1 MKSSDCNSGGY
12 IPLPGLPGPPGPP
25 PGLVGPPG
33 PPPGLVGLPGLPL
46 PIHPDLDS
54 EEQEPIQII
63 EENGNKVTCFYRNTQ
78 MMCNY
83 PPKPGFPT
91 NNPPPGQGPPGL
103 YPPYPEPEPL
113 PYPVA
118 EPQPDFPENPFPE
131 PDEEDNN
138 VSLSSDDESNED
150 SVTIIQNGGTTVYC
164 SKRNTQV
171 ICNNY
176 QAPNHFDTDKAL
188 SSRGSQRFA
197 GLGVIASWI
206 GSAAVKKGMEFIV
219 GNYPALKE
227 IAKDVY
233 YHGKE
238 AYNWLRGKKHE
249 TEVKTDVMD
258 CTKSYQARS
267 LMRGRNQ
274 ECSFA
279 FDYNAAARH
288 HGYAHCTLKPHACK
302 AVKEIGENASEKP
315 LVPDGNDDSSHESGV
330 ERPDVVPEPP
340 AYPGSGDNNMICNF
354 RDKSGRNVIMAC
366 NYYANNGKK

>member
-1 MKSSDCNSGGY
+1 MGRRLHCTMKSSDCNSGGY

-25 PGLVGPPG
+25 PGLVG
-33 PPPGLVGLPGLPL
+33 LPGLPL
-46 PIHPDLDS
+46 PIHPDFDS

-103 YPPYPEPEPL
+103 YPPFPEPEPL
-113 PYPVA
+113 PYPEP
-118 EPQPDFPENPFPE
+118 EPQPEFPENPFPE

-138 VSLSSDDESNED
+138 VSQNLSSDDESNED

-288 HGYAHCTLKPHACK
+288 HGYAHCILKPHACK
-302 AVKEIGENASEKP
+302 AVKEIGESASEQP
-315 LVPDGNDDSSHESGV
+315 LVPDENDDSSHESGV

-354 RDKSGRNVIMAC
+354 RDMSGRNVIMAC
-366 NYYANNGKK
+366 NYYNNYGKK

>member
-1 MKSSDCNSGGY
+1 MGRGK
-12 IPLPGLPGPPGPP
+12 
-25 PGLVGPPG
+25 
-33 PPPGLVGLPGLPL
+33 
-46 PIHPDLDS
+46 
-54 EEQEPIQII
+54 
-63 EENGNKVTCFYRNTQ
+63 
-78 MMCNY
+78 
-83 PPKPGFPT
+83 
-91 NNPPPGQGPPGL
+91 PGL
-103 YPPYPEPEPL
+103 YPPYPEPEPI
-113 PYPVA
+113 PYPEPEPIPYP
-118 EPQPDFPENPFPE
+118 EPQPEFPENPFPE

-138 VSLSSDDESNED
+138 VSQNLSSDDESNED

-188 SSRGSQRFA
+188 SSSRGSQRFA

-288 HGYAHCTLKPHACK
+288 HGYAHCTLKPHVCK
-302 AVKEIGENASEKP
+302 AVNEIGENAPEKP
-315 LVPDGNDDSSHESGV
+315 SVPDENDDSSHESGV
-330 ERPDVVPEPP
+330 ERPDVVPEP
-340 AYPGSGDNNMICNF
+340 G
-354 RDKSGRNVIMAC
+354 
-366 NYYANNGKK
+366 